1 MNNENPKKHKVR
13 QNAIII
19 NASEEDRIIFQAL
32 KEKYHINISSFIRD
46 QLKKLYETL
55 ENSKLI

>member
-1 MNNENPKKHKVR
+1 MKTEKLKNR
-13 QNAIII
+13 QHSIII

>member
-1 MNNENPKKHKVR
+1 MKTEKLKNR
-13 QNAIII
+13 QHSIII

-46 QLKKLYETL
+46 QLKKLYENL

>member
-1 MNNENPKKHKVR
+1 MKTEKLKNR
-13 QNAIII
+13 QHSIII

-46 QLKKLYETL
+46 QLKKLYENL
-55 ENSKLI
+55 ENNKILPQS

>member
-32 KEKYHINISSFIRD
+32 KEKYHINISSYIRD